1 VNREEMGDWVVA
13 KPARELAARGG
24 TLPPKKAGAKGPISK
39 KKKKCSVMS
48 HVKRDSETVK
58 GEAKK

>member
-1 VNREEMGDWVVA
+1 MGDWVVA

-39 KKKKCSVMS
+39 KKEEEMFSDEPC
-48 HVKRDSETVK
+48 
-58 GEAKK
+58 